1 MQERLLGIFYELDI
15 DGNGELTKDELKQS
29 LENPEIIEILA
40 KNDIGED
47 ELAWLFD
54 VLDKDN
60 SETLSISEFVDG
72 VMSLKSSEQARDLV
86 SMQ

>member
-1 MQERLLGIFYELDI
+1 MLGIFYELDI